1 MEKDMIWGM
10 LLHLGSNMWG
20 EWENG
25 LPKSTEEERKRW
37 PDDKLDSHGLM
48 PSRVIDCLRVDEA
61 LWREETELVGAEGYN
76 MLIVDVGEAY
86 AFPSHPELWV
96 KGSWDAEKIS
106 ADLARLR
113 KLGLEPIP
121 KLNFSTGHD
130 AWLKDYHHVTSTPE
144 YYKVIADVI
153 RDVAEVFDH
162 PRYFHIGYDE
172 EVPVVMKERK
182 HAIMRH
188 GDLWW
193 NDLYYTVN
201 QVERCGARAMMW
213 SDRIC
218 CGREEYLK
226 RMSRGVLQV
235 PWYYGDEFPER
246 RRSWRPELE
255 KKLDTWEHQ
264 HNLAAS
270 ILELDRVG
278 FDILP
283 CTSNWSHVGGAD
295 AMLGFCKENVNPAH
309 LKGYMMAPWARTV
322 AEEKPKVIEGIKVFA
337 AARRKHYPEETLVT
351 GWLIDG
357 PCRL

>member
-1 MEKDMIWGM
+1 
-10 LLHLGSNMWG
+10 
-20 EWENG
+20 
-25 LPKSTEEERKRW
+25 
-37 PDDKLDSHGLM
+37 
-48 PSRVIDCLRVDEA
+48 
-61 LWREETELVGAEGYN
+61 
-76 MLIVDVGEAY
+76 
-86 AFPSHPELWV
+86 
-96 KGSWDAEKIS
+96 
-106 ADLARLR
+106 
-113 KLGLEPIP
+113 LGLEPIP

-130 AWLKDYHHVTSTPE
+130 AWLKDYHRVTSTPD
-144 YYKVIADVI
+144 YYKVVADVI

-172 EVPVVMKERK
+172 EVPVVMKNRK

-201 QVERCGARAMMW
+201 QVERNGARAMMW

-235 PWYYGDEFPER
+235 PWYYGDKFPEQR
-246 RRSWRPELE
+246 RKWRPELE

-270 ILELDRVG
+270 IFELDRAG

-309 LKGYMMAPWARTV
+309 LKGFLMAPWARTIK
-322 AEEKPKVIEGIKVFA
+322 EEKPKVVEGIKVFA
-337 AARRKHYPEETLVT
+337 SARRKHYPQ
-351 GWLIDG
+351 GS
-357 PCRL
+357 